1 MRTRNAHPP
10 GWCNYCPLFKW
21 SENETETLKT
31 SKPMCCNSELACPSS
46 ALLSLPLRNRE
57 MHSALYRIALP
68 ERFRSSRRRDG
79 GERKLCGCT
88 LTVPR
93 KASSR
98 DRHFYESAAGG
109 KNSWQGS
116 RHCWEAA
123 YALDWHRQLCCEE
136 VVMKQ
141 TVRNLN
147 SEEQW
152 ITGPVQYTKLNHLG
166 HAWNALEI
174 QVFLSSRPHYPTC
187 MAKEEECLLVRED
200 EP

>member
-1 MRTRNAHPP
+1 MIGKWNWDTEDIKAHV
-10 GWCNYCPLFKW
+10 F
-21 SENETETLKT
+21 
-31 SKPMCCNSELACPSS
+31 NSELGCSTS
-46 ALLSLPLRNRE
+46 ALRSLPLRNGE
-57 MHSALYRIALP
+57 THSALYRIALP

-79 GERKLCGCT
+79 GERKLCDCT
-88 LTVPR
+88 LTILR

-98 DRHFYESAAGG
+98 DRHFYESATGG

-116 RHCWEAA
+116 RHCWKAA
-123 YALDWHRQLCCEE
+123 YALDWRRQLCCEE

-141 TVRNLN
+141 TLRNLS

-152 ITGPVQYTKLNHLG
+152 ITGPVQYKKLNHLG

-174 QVFLSSRPHYPTC
+174 QVFLSSRRNYPTC

-200 EP
+200 EPQRPSEHLATA